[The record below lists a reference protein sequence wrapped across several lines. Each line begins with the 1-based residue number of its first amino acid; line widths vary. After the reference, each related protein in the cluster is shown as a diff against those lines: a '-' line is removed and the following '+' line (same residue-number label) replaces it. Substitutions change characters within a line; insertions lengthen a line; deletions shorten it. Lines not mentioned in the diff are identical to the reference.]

1 MNRFTANGKD
11 LWLLTRWNAGA
22 IRPWPAFPRR
32 LRPMPPGPSPA
43 GHTGHPAHCRHL
55 SPRGRILGAA
65 ARRARFFDGARAL
78 HQHPDPQRAA
88 SLRVIGVQEARWPQ
102 PAVRKTGQDRAIPEA
117 LHDRGQLVQM
127 LPLRRSVTR
136 MAGISRRS
144 NAEDWCP
151 PPEAAVRAMTVSVP
165 PRQQAARTYGVCT
178 APPGQPLIVRGSR
191 AGPSAHPHRDH
202 PQGPRHS

>member
-1 MNRFTANGKD
+1 MNRFTANGKH

-88 SLRVIGVQEARWPQ
+88 SLRVIGGQGARWPQ

-127 LPLRRSVTR
+127 LPPRRSVTR
-136 MAGISRRS
+136 MADISGRPD
-144 NAEDWCP
+144 AEDWCP
-151 PPEAAVRAMTVSVP
+151 PPEAARAGHDGVRPTSAGGGQGS
-165 PRQQAARTYGVCT
+165 GVCT

-191 AGPSAHPHRDH
+191 SGPSRASAPRPPAGPEA
-202 PQGPRHS
+202 